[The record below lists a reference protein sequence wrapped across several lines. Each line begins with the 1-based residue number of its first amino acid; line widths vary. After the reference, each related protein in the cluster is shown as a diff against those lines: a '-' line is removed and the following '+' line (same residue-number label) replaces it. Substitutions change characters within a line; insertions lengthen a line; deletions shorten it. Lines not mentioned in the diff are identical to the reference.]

1 MGINRIIKRVCRFF
15 VAVLVVAIPL
25 KGYAALQHLEPELSW
40 KNVSVDNKKVTVYCV
55 FCDSRGIMWLGTN
68 DGLYFY
74 TSDHYASFTE
84 LTVDRGAVI
93 WND

>member
-68 DGLYFY
+68 DALYF
-74 TSDHYASFTE
+74 
-84 LTVDRGAVI
+84 
-93 WND
+93 